1 MIKKNLKL
9 ELVVIWLIFF
19 LQTMSFLMT
28 LNLNF
33 LKYISIFILN
43 GLVILK
49 CIKNGINEKDLAIFL
64 ILFIILLLSCA
75 FQNTLISG
83 KISSIV
89 FYITFLTWSL
99 LSYKIINKREQILYV
114 VYGISIAVI
123 IGLVITF
130 NEVLSQ
136 LASIYN
142 SRTRLWGGFT
152 HPNHLGGIVS
162 SAIIGLYTYKFLGG
176 VKLKN
181 KKYYYLSLI
190 VLIVLLYATK
200 SRTSWIVTIVAIT
213 VMNIKF
219 ISTKQKSIRILLY
232 SLLVF
237 GTIFIGYFFITEYA
251 LQDTAFT
258 GRLAIFN
265 TMEVK
270 PKTFLVGNGM
280 VNAANL
286 NRENTNGGAMEI
298 AWVMLFYKNGII
310 GVLTFII
317 IILILL
323 GRLKKVKNINQVWAF
338 RGILIAFMIG
348 TLGEA
353 YMVNITNIPSLF
365 NWVILCVLSSSKF
378 IV

>member
-49 CIKNGINEKDLAIFL
+49 CIKNGINEKDLVIFL

-142 SRTRLWGGFT
+142 SRTR
-152 HPNHLGGIVS
+152 
-162 SAIIGLYTYKFLGG
+162 
-176 VKLKN
+176 
-181 KKYYYLSLI
+181 
-190 VLIVLLYATK
+190 
-200 SRTSWIVTIVAIT
+200 
-213 VMNIKF
+213 
-219 ISTKQKSIRILLY
+219 
-232 SLLVF
+232 
-237 GTIFIGYFFITEYA
+237 
-251 LQDTAFT
+251 
-258 GRLAIFN
+258 
-265 TMEVK
+265 
-270 PKTFLVGNGM
+270 
-280 VNAANL
+280 
-286 NRENTNGGAMEI
+286 
-298 AWVMLFYKNGII
+298 
-310 GVLTFII
+310 
-317 IILILL
+317 
-323 GRLKKVKNINQVWAF
+323 
-338 RGILIAFMIG
+338 
-348 TLGEA
+348 
-353 YMVNITNIPSLF
+353 
-365 NWVILCVLSSSKF
+365 
-378 IV
+378 